1 VALARA
7 PGGWQGTTLVP
18 GLVVLSTEFD
28 PAWGLVG
35 STDPPARAF
44 GWATA
49 FDVRAG
55 AVRVRYGA
63 QLPRTIEIMLLGC
76 LWLAA
81 LWITRK
87 PVAR

>member
-1 VALARA
+1 M
-7 PGGWQGTTLVP
+7 P
-18 GLVVLSTEFD
+18 GLAVLSTEFD
-28 PAWGLVG
+28 PAWVVDG
-35 STDPPARAF
+35 SVDPALRAF

-55 AVRVRYGA
+55 PLRTRYGA
-63 QLPRTIEIMLLGC
+63 QLPHTIQVVLLAA

-87 PVAR
+87 PVARG